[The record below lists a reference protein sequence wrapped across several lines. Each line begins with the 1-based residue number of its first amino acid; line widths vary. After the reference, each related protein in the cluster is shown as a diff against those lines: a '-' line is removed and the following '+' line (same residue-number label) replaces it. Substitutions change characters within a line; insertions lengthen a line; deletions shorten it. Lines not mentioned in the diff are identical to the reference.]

1 MGTLWGEDVESDRVG
16 VQSRDEPNPVLVT
29 IAEASDALLALDEW
43 LALVAHD
50 EPVTLPQ
57 PAARFLQEAREAG
70 EV

>member
-1 MGTLWGEDVESDRVG
+1 MG

>member
-1 MGTLWGEDVESDRVG
+1 MG
-16 VQSRDEPNPVLVT
+16 VQPRDEPNPVLVT

-43 LALVAHD
+43 RALVAHD